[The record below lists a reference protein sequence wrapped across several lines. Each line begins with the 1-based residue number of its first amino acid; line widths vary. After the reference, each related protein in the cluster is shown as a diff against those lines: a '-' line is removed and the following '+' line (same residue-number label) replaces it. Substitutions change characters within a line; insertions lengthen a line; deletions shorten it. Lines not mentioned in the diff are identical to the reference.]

1 MPPRHRIKFLLGS
14 SVCAV
19 RCHKSSALVTNC
31 FSRDSPDD
39 SRTVLD
45 IRDFRGILQGSREV
59 RTAIVISG
67 SPDDGRGA
75 DLAIFAG
82 IGTHSSHRLLLSAWA
97 PGVSRRRWWWLL
109 P

>member
-1 MPPRHRIKFLLGS
+1 MQ
-14 SVCAV
+14 AN
-19 RCHKSSALVTNC
+19 CHETMLRSLPQNKIGTSALD
-31 FSRDSPDD
+31 RDSPDD

-45 IRDFRGILQGSREV
+45 IRDFRGLLQGRREV

-82 IGTHSSHRLLLSAWA
+82 IWTHSSHRLLLSA
-97 PGVSRRRWWWLL
+97 
-109 P
+109 